1 MLKFK
6 QYLAEQELKS
16 HLDDFLQFC
25 GQELNITELPELE
38 IMDSKETAKE
48 RKSFGGY
55 SPATNK
61 IELNVAGRHT
71 ADILRTLGHEL
82 VHHKQNM
89 DGVLHDKSGET
100 GSEHENE
107 ANSMAGVL
115 LRNYGRANPGIYE
128 EVEH

>member
-6 QYLAEQELKS
+6 QYLTEQKLRS
-16 HLDDFLQFC
+16 HLDDFMRYC
-25 GQELNITELPELE
+25 GQELQITELPELE
-38 IMDSKETAKE
+38 IMDDKEMAKE
-48 RKSFGGY
+48 RRSFGGY
-55 SPATNK
+55 SPATAK

-107 ANSMAGVL
+107 ANSKAGVL

-128 EVEH
+128 EVQH